1 MGNHSRYW
9 IKNTIPYWIST
20 AIFALAQQFDACL
33 RSGHPDGIFTI
44 LSCKLEFERD
54 EAVERYF
61 KLANNSVNDAE
72 GFKPAKAFAIL
83 SYIHTSPRKLALVT
97 WKKAQIAPK
106 GNSSS
111 NHPCSGAIFV
121 SFREG
126 YTVYIYLAGLGLSSW
141 PCFSLDFERPIMPYP
156 VHRTNLYLIQSQ
168 ETIGG
173 FTAEARR
180 FQMPQHVEIDENP
193 WKTALWIHTGQKHSY
208 CKHKD
213 LLGFEKTLWVH
224 MKIMDDL
231 NPKIKPKPP
240 RLIITKEKLYI
251 LPTQIYRLYKKSN
264 LIDDKLSLQP
274 PSQTLWKVQNQ
285 GPSSVDLAVRSKLGE
300 GSQKMIVCIS
310 FCLDNRSWLYYT

>member
-61 KLANNSVNDAE
+61 KLANNNVNNAE

-83 SYIHTSPRKLALVT
+83 SYIHTSPPKTSIRNLKKGLLPQKETHLPTIHVQVRFLLV
-97 WKKAQIAPK
+97 
-106 GNSSS
+106 
-111 NHPCSGAIFV
+111 SG
-121 SFREG
+121 R
-126 YTVYIYLAGLGLSSW
+126 VYIDILLVGFGLSLR
-141 PCFSLDFERPIMPYP
+141 PCLKKP
-156 VHRTNLYLIQSQ
+156 
-168 ETIGG
+168 IGG

-180 FQMPQHVEIDENP
+180 FQMPQPQHVEIDENP

-224 MKIMDDL
+224 VMIMDDL

-240 RLIITKEKLYI
+240 RLIITKEKLYV

-285 GPSSVDLAVRSKLGE
+285 GPSSVDLVVRSKLGE